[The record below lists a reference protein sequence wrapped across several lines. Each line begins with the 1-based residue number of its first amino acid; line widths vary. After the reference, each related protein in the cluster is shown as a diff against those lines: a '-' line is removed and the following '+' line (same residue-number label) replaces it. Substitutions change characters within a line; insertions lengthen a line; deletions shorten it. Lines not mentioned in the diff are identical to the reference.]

1 VSAPSV
7 PASPHRLSADQFATS
22 FRTLGIGAGDI
33 VMVHACLDAVEPAVA
48 DAMRAERARS
58 LLDALRSVVGEG
70 GTILVP
76 TYTFSF
82 CRGEVFD
89 VERTPTQGGPWSD
102 SAEFLELVRRSPG
115 AVRSRDPIHS
125 VAGIG
130 PQAADLLLGARATC
144 FGPGSVFER
153 LRLAGAKICVIGA
166 PLDEATIRHH
176 AEELAGVPFRYRK
189 LFTGEIR
196 DGAGAHREGWL
207 YSVRLRADNG
217 YPDAAA
223 LERLARDQ
231 GICRVAP
238 VGAGEMLLV
247 EAGPWHDLVTAELRR
262 NPWATARGPA
272 GDAEALDDAATD
284 APGHRAELPAGA
296 SMRQMI
302 DALWRLPR
310 DIVSPGYDAALR
322 ALATQAP
329 MTIHEFP
336 TGLECW
342 SWIVPEKWTCHE
354 AYLETLDGERL
365 VDVADHPLHVVSYS
379 LPFEGEVSRE
389 TLLEHLHVH
398 PVLPDAVPWQFK
410 YYERDWGLCCTRT
423 LKESLRDDRYR
434 VVIRTSFSYGTLKV
448 GEIVAPGRTDETIVL
463 CAHLCH
469 PAQANDDL
477 SGVAVGMDV
486 MRALLA
492 RRDLRYTYRLLIL
505 PETIGSV
512 AYLSHNEG
520 LIPKM
525 RGGLFLEML
534 GLPNAHSLMLSH
546 DARTE
551 VDECF
556 SLALKEHDPSGWTT
570 PFRSSIGN
578 DERMFNAP
586 GVRVPMLSLSR
597 VLPLDAEHW
606 PYPEYHSSADT
617 PALVSAERLADSRDL
632 VLRMIDTLEG
642 NTRPVNRFKGEVFCS
657 RYGLHVDW
665 YTNPEG
671 NRALFDIMNRIDGTS
686 SVVDIARA
694 CGVSFRAAR
703 MTVDELRRHDLVDD
717 EAGAAALAPSA
728 GRGR

>member
-1 VSAPSV
+1 MTTTEAYGPSDVVRALRAVGVAAGDTVFVQACHGALGSAAGC
-7 PASPHRLSADQFATS
+7 ASPDEE
-22 FRTLGIGAGDI
+22 GALL
-33 VMVHACLDAVEPAVA
+33 ADAVRE
-48 DAMRAERARS
+48 
-58 LLDALRSVVGEG
+58 VVGEA
-70 GTILVP
+70 GTIVVP
-76 TYTFSF
+76 TYTFSL
-82 CRGEVFD
+82 CKGEVYD
-89 VERTPTQGGPWSD
+89 VRHSPAVAGPWND
-102 SAEFLELVRRSPG
+102 HLGFVEHVRRVPG
-115 AVRSRDPIHS
+115 AVRSLDPIFS
-125 VAGIG
+125 VAAVG
-130 PQAADLLLGARATC
+130 PRAATLLANPSNSCLGE
-144 FGPGSVFER
+144 GSVFQ
-153 LRLAGAKICVIGA
+153 RLARAGARLVMIGVG
-166 PLDEATIRHH
+166 LHESTFQHH
-176 AEELAGVPFRYRK
+176 AEEMARVPWRFRK
-189 LFTGEIR
+189 LFTG
-196 DGAGAHREGWL
+196 
-207 YSVRLRADNG
+207 RLRDDAGERKCAAVYNVRIWAPNG
-217 YPDAAA
+217 DPAG
-223 LERLARDQ
+223 ERLAADAHAH
-231 GICRVAP
+231 GVARVARLGGGE
-238 VGAGEMLLV
+238 VWGADARAYLSLAMQRLCCD
-247 EAGPWHDLVTAELRR
+247 PWYTAK
-262 NPWATARGPA
+262 GPA
-272 GDAEALDDAATD
+272 GNPVELERARVGVSVPVPAL
-284 APGHRAELPAGA
+284 PPRA
-296 SMRQMI
+296 SMEEIVRTLC
-302 DALWRLPR
+302 DLPR
-310 DIVSPGYDAALR
+310 HIVSEGYDAALE
-322 ALATQAP
+322 ALSTQLP
-329 MTIHEFP
+329 MAVHEYP
-336 TGLECW
+336 SGAECW

-448 GEIVAPGRTDETIVL
+448 GEVVAPGRTDETIVL

-512 AYLSHNEG
+512 AYLSHNER

-546 DARTE
+546 DGQTE

-556 SLALKEHDPSGWTT
+556 TLALKEHDRAGWTT
-570 PFRSSIGN
+570 GFRTSVGN

-586 GVRVPMLSLSR
+586 GVRVPMLSLTR
-597 VLPLDAEHW
+597 VLPLGAEHW

-617 PALVSAERLADSRDL
+617 PALVSVERLADSRDL

-671 NRALFDIMNRIDGTS
+671 NRALFDIVDRIDGTS

-703 MTVDELRRHDLVDD
+703 MTVDELRRHGLVDD